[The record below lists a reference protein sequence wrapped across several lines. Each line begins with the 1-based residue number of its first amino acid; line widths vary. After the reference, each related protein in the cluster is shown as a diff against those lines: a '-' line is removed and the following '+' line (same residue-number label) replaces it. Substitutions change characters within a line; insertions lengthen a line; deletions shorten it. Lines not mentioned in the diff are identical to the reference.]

1 MDGIIFDV
9 KRFAVHD
16 GPGIRT
22 TVFFKGCP
30 LHCLW
35 CHNPE
40 SIDPMPV
47 CIETISKLNGREYPD
62 IKEIGYQTGAEE
74 LLSELQ
80 KEQVFMDESGG
91 GVTFSGGEPLL
102 QHKFLI
108 EMLKLCK
115 TYGIHTTIDTT
126 LYAGWE
132 IISRTLEWTDL
143 FLIDLKLMDDMLHQK
158 YTGVS
163 NQIVLE
169 NIRKLSERGSSFRIR
184 IPMIPE
190 ISTTLENVKQ
200 SIVFLKE
207 LPNPPEGIDLLP
219 FHNTAKE
226 KYKRFNMD
234 NYFVNCHS
242 LPKEELTGIKTQ
254 FEEAG
259 FEVKIGG

>member
-1 MDGIIFDV
+1 MNGIIFDV

-40 SIDPMPV
+40 SIAPEPV
-47 CIETISKLNGREYPD
+47 YIETTSKLNGRECLD
-62 IKEIGYQTGAEE
+62 TKEVGYQTGAEE

-108 EMLKLCK
+108 EMLKQCK
-115 TYGIHTTIDTT
+115 RHEIHTTVDTT

-143 FLIDLKLMDDMLHQK
+143 FLIDLKLMNDMLHQK

-190 ISTTLENVKQ
+190 ISTTPENVEQ
-200 SIVFLKE
+200 SIFFLKG
-207 LPNPPEGIDLLP
+207 LPKPPEGVDLLP

-226 KYKRFNMD
+226 KYKRFSMD
-234 NYFVNCHS
+234 NFFVDSHS
-242 LPKEELTGIKTQ
+242 LPKSELTGIKTQ

-259 FEVKIGG
+259 FAVRIGG